1 MFCPINTGISIAGN
15 LGISLHYGGA
25 YGDGR
30 DKSELSFGFRAA
42 RTARKLGQLAFS
54 SGWARASGQDYFAER
69 FWEDRRGD
77 CVTTGD
83 EQGHDKSVAVPIPR
97 ARRARTL

>member
-1 MFCPINTGISIAGN
+1 MAMGGIKA
-15 LGISLHYGGA
+15 SLVL
-25 YGDGR
+25 D
-30 DKSELSFGFRAA
+30 SELRE
-42 RTARKLGQLAFS
+42 QLERLAS
-54 SGWARASGQDYFAER
+54 SRSSGQDYLAER